1 MNFFKKIALAMLAI
15 SMFACGDLDELLIN
29 PNGVDP
35 SQADAVSLYNSVQLN
50 FRSVAH
56 SQAVYQF
63 AGGLSRMDAETGG
76 FAYEATHGP
85 TEFSGLWNTVYA
97 GLLPDAETYTD
108 IAEPLGLN
116 AEVASVKIMKA
127 YTYMLMADLFGDVPL
142 SEALQGDAD
151 TPNLTPTADSGADVY
166 AAAIT
171 LLDEAIALLASGDD
185 FASAAFDNFYGGS
198 AADWTTFANTLKVR
212 AAVATRLVGGAGGA
226 ATIEGATDIIVANG
240 DNFEW
245 TYGTNRANPNNR
257 HPWYNNSYEV
267 NDGSYQS
274 NWYMW
279 LMAESKGFA
288 DPRIRYYFFRQELD
302 VFPGRTSDD
311 PNAFD
316 CIFTAVPDPEFIPDH
331 YAAVSPDM
339 PYCLGSYDLSY
350 FGRDHLNG
358 SGIPPD
364 GNYRTV
370 FGLYPAGGKFDNQ
383 IDNDN
388 VLNAGTDG
396 ALGDGIAP
404 IWQAS
409 WTHFILAEAALTM
422 GTSGD
427 ARQLLEDGINLS
439 MARTRS
445 FENKVDGTRIL
456 ATVPAV
462 VTVEDTYLADSLFT
476 QYTEYVMDEYDAAAD
491 DDERM
496 AIVAREYLIA
506 LWGNGIEGYNLYRR
520 TCLPGD
526 VQPGIDPASGPFIR
540 SALYP
545 AVHVNL
551 NQNISQKAS
560 FTEPVFWDTNDAS
573 CNY

>member
-1 MNFFKKIALAMLAI
+1 MNFFKKIALAILAV

-50 FRSVAH
+50 FRNVAY
-56 SQAVYQF
+56 SQTVYTF

-85 TEFSGLWNTVYA
+85 TEFSGLWGDIYA
-97 GLLPDAETYTD
+97 DLLPDAETYIA

-116 AEVASVKIMKA
+116 AEVASVKIMQA
-127 YTYMLMADLFGDVPL
+127 YSYILLADLFGDVPL
-142 SEALQGDAD
+142 SQAVQGAAD
-151 TPNLTPTADSGADVY
+151 TPILTPTADTGEEVY
-166 AAAIT
+166 AAAIA
-171 LLDEAIALLASGDD
+171 LLDEALAQLDGADD
-185 FASAAFDNFYGGS
+185 FASAAFDNFYGGN
-198 AADWTTFANTLKVR
+198 AADWARFANTLKVR
-212 AAVATRLVGGAGGA
+212 AAVTTRLVGGAGGA
-226 ATIEGATDIIVANG
+226 ATITGATDIITSNG

-257 HPWYNNSYEV
+257 HPFYNNSYEV
-267 NDGSYQS
+267 NDGRYQS

-279 LMAESKGFA
+279 LMAESKGFP
-288 DPRIRYYFFRQELD
+288 DPRTRYYFFRQELN
-302 VFPGRTSDD
+302 VFPGRTGDD

-316 CIFTAVPDPEFIPDH
+316 CIFTAVPDPEFIPEH

-339 PYCLGSYDLSY
+339 PYCLGSYDQSY

-370 FGLYPAGGKFDNQ
+370 YGLYPAGGKYDNA
-383 IDNDN
+383 IDNSN

-396 ALGDGIAP
+396 ALGGGVAP

-422 GTSGD
+422 GTGGD
-427 ARQLLEDGINLS
+427 ARALLEDGLNLS
-439 MARTRS
+439 MDRVRD
-445 FENKVDGTRIL
+445 FESKVDGAAVL
-456 ATVPAV
+456 ATVPSL
-462 VTVEDTYLADSLFT
+462 VTVEDTYIPDSLFT
-476 QYTEYVMDEYDAAAD
+476 QYVDFVMAEYDAAAD
-491 DDERM
+491 DDARL
-496 AIVAREYLIA
+496 AVIAREYLIA

-526 VQPGIDPASGPFIR
+526 VQPGIDPNSGPFIR

-545 AVHVNL
+545 DVHVNL
-551 NQNISQKAS
+551 NLNISQKAS